1 MAEGAV
7 IDAETKAMERP
18 RDHKSEV
25 RLWLRLLT
33 CTNLIETEIRR
44 RLREQFDVTL
54 PRFDLMAQ
62 LHKAVRDVSLGEL
75 SRRMMVTNGN
85 VTSLVEVLAEQ
96 GMVERRASPLD
107 KRAVLVRLT
116 EAGIA
121 EFEKMAEAHEAWI
134 AELMGDIEQADLDQ
148 LMAQLGRLKRSVR
161 SGMQK
166 DPT

>member
-62 LHKAVRDVSLGEL
+62 LHKAERDVSLGEL

-85 VTSLVEVLAEQ
+85 VTSLVEVLVDQ
-96 GMVERRASPLD
+96 GMVDRRASPLD

-121 EFEKMAEAHEAWI
+121 EFEKMAEAHEGWI
-134 AELMGDIEQADLDQ
+134 AELMGDLEQEDREQ
-148 LMAQLGRLKRSVR
+148 LMTQLGRLKRSVR
-161 SGMQK
+161 SGTRR